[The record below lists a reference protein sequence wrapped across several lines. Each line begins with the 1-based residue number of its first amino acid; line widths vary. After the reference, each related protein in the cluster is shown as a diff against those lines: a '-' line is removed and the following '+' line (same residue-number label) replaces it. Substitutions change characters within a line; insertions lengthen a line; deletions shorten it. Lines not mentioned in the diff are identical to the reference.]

1 MSGPALTLHGYWRSS
16 CSWRVRIG
24 FNWKGIPYAQ
34 KFVHLAQGE
43 QNAPGWQQVS
53 PLRTVPM
60 LEWETPAGTRRL
72 TQSLAILEYVEEAF
86 PGTPRLLPEG
96 ADARAT
102 VRQLAEMVNS
112 GIQPLQNLAVLQHV
126 KGALGGDEKAWAA
139 HWISR
144 GLRGVEQVLAHT
156 AGTFAFGDSV
166 TLADACIVPQ
176 MYAARRFGADVDVF
190 PLCLKVEA
198 ACAALPAFAA
208 AHPDRQPDAPPPS
221 A

>member
-1 MSGPALTLHGYWRSS
+1 MSAPALTLHGYWRSS

-24 FNWKGIPYAQ
+24 LNWKGIRYAQ

-43 QNAPGWQQVS
+43 QNAPAWQQVS

-60 LEWETPAGTRRL
+60 LEWESPSGPQRL

-86 PGTPRLLPEG
+86 PGTPRLLPENPV
-96 ADARAT
+96 ARAT

-112 GIQPLQNLAVLQHV
+112 GIQPLQNLVVLQHV

-139 HWISR
+139 HWIAR
-144 GLRGVEQVLAHT
+144 GLAGVEQVLERT
-156 AGTFAFGDSV
+156 SGTYAFGDAV
-166 TLADACIVPQ
+166 TLADACLVPQ
-176 MYAARRFGADVDVF
+176 LYAARRFGADCNAF
-190 PLCLKVEA
+190 PHCLRVEA

-208 AHPDRQPDAPPPS
+208 AHADRQPDAPPPS
-221 A
+221 V